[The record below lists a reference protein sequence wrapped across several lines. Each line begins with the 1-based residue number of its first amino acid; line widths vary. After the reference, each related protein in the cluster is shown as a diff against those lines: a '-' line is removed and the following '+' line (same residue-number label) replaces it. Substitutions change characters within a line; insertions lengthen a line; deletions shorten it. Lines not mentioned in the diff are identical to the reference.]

1 MVTLPWKDLDLRQG
15 AGRRIP
21 SLMQHFFRALMRS
34 RRDDTIPTTNFLEL
48 LARTPNAVRLPANT
62 SELMEHALSIGWA
75 EEPARK
81 H

>member
-1 MVTLPWKDLDLRQG
+1 
-15 AGRRIP
+15 
-21 SLMQHFFRALMRS
+21 MQHFFRALMRS
-34 RRDDTIPTTNFLEL
+34 RRDVTTPTTNFLEL

-62 SELMEHALSIGWA
+62 PELMEYALSTSWG